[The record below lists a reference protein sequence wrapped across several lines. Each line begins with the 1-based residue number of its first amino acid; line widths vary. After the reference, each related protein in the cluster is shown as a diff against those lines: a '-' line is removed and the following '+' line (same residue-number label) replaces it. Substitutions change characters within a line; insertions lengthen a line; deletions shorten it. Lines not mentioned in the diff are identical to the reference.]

1 VRLGRLVDQRATP
14 AEVKPGDQ
22 MYLDAS
28 PQHSPPHQVPYKL
41 ANRWMGPFVAKEVR
55 GPSVR
60 LDLPP
65 ALGKISPW
73 VNVRRLKFFE
83 QRDADFTDLL
93 GPVKPIRGGDGVLRY
108 EVQRIWG
115 HRPPGQ
121 LPAKE
126 YLVQWKGYDT
136 SQMTWEARAS
146 LLVDVPTVLRA
157 YEKSPTTAQARVS
170 APKRAPIMMTSPNL
184 RRRSARL
191 AAS

>member
-1 VRLGRLVDQRATP
+1 
-14 AEVKPGDQ
+14 
-22 MYLDAS
+22 M
-28 PQHSPPHQVPYKL
+28 
-41 ANRWMGPFVAKEVR
+41 
-55 GPSVR
+55 
-60 LDLPP
+60 
-65 ALGKISPW
+65 
-73 VNVRRLKFFE
+73 
-83 QRDADFTDLL
+83 DLL
-93 GPVKPIRGGDGVLRY
+93 GSVKPIRGGDGVLLY

-115 HRPPGQ
+115 HRPPVQ

-157 YEKSPTTAQARVS
+157 YEKSPTTAQARAS

>member
-1 VRLGRLVDQRATP
+1 LDQRATP

-41 ANRWMGPFVAKEVR
+41 ANRWMGPFVALEVR
-55 GPSVR
+55 GPSVH
-60 LDLPP
+60 LALPP
-65 ALGKISPW
+65 ELGKISPW

-83 QRDADFTDLL
+83 QRDADFTDFQ
-93 GPVKPIRGGDGVLRY
+93 GPVTPVRGGDGLLRY
-108 EVQRIWG
+108 ELQRIWG
-115 HRPPGQ
+115 HRPQGP

-146 LLVDVPTVLRA
+146 LLADVPTVLLA
-157 YEKSPTTAQARVS
+157 YEKSPTTAQARAS
-170 APKRAPIMMTSPNL
+170 APKRAPTMMTTLPSC
-184 RRRSARL
+184 RRSARL